1 MNLGVAATSA
11 LAGALA
17 IAGGIAIPG
26 SAQAATVA
34 INLNVYDTS
43 AVQSPAG
50 QTLAVVTVIS
60 RRNPY

>member
-1 MNLGVAATSA
+1 MKLGVAATSA

-34 INLNVYDTS
+34 IDLNVYDT
-43 AVQSPAG
+43 AP
-50 QTLAVVTVIS
+50 
-60 RRNPY
+60 